1 VHEPQVFV
9 MLCHQVFVRCRVLQR
24 GDGLGKV
31 RGWDLH
37 FVDFIKVCLRPVEWV
52 SIERASNVAVFPDR
66 SNDYSIN
73 DGVISDWKALLLN
86 KVVVG
91 NGVKLTH
98 DNTTLTRPPPGYD
111 SVSIF
116 WQAHSS
122 KDIDQ
127 GLGSCGSGPWR
138 KPELR

>member
-1 VHEPQVFV
+1 MHEPQVLV
-9 MLCHQVFVRCRVLQR
+9 VLCHRVFVRCRVLQR
-24 GDGLGKV
+24 D
-31 RGWDLH
+31 RDLH
-37 FVDFIKVCLRPVEWV
+37 FVDFIKVCLHPVEWA

-73 DGVISDWKALLLN
+73 DGIISDWKALLLN

-91 NGVKLTH
+91 NSVKLTH
-98 DNTTLTRPPPGYD
+98 DDTALTRPPPGYD

-116 WQAHSS
+116 WLVHSE
-122 KDIDQ
+122 DIDQ